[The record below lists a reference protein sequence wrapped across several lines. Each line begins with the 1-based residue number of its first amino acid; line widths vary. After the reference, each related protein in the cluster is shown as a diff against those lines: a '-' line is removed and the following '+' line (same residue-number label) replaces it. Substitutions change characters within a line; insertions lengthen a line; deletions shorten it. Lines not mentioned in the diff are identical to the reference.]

1 MVPAEIIQT
10 QPAQPVILFVED
22 ELLVRLSVAD
32 FLRDAGLTVI
42 EAGTAHEALRV
53 LKVRSDVALVLT
65 DLRMPGAVDGAGL
78 IRQIRKSHSSVKVVV
93 ASAFQSSEPV
103 DATVRKPYSLEH
115 LLEVI
120 KSVLA
125 R

>member
-42 EAGTAHEALRV
+42 EAGTAHEALTV

>member
-42 EAGTAHEALRV
+42 EAGTAHEALTV

-115 LLEVI
+115 VLEVI